1 MACLGNAPSGLF
13 PESLISSKVKEAL
26 PEGFRCRPLQRSD
39 FKHGHLDVLGD
50 LAHIGGI
57 TEEMWIERYD
67 AMKRS
72 NGTYFVAVIVDEK
85 RDKIVGTGTLIVEKK
100 L

>member
-1 MACLGNAPSGLF
+1 MACLGNFQSTLF
-13 PESLISSKVKEAL
+13 SESLISSKVKEAL
-26 PEGFRCRPLQRSD
+26 PEGFKCRPLQRSD

-50 LAHIGGI
+50 LAHIGNI
-57 TEEMWIERYD
+57 TEEMWAERYD
-67 AMKRS
+67 AMKKS

-85 RDKIVGTGTLIVEKK
+85 RATIVGTGTLIVEIK